1 MIFIFHPD
9 AGDQRLNIRGEDY
22 KYLIKVRRHQIG
34 DEVTFR
40 RPENESLAHHY
51 RLEAIDGREAEFLLL
66 SSKEETCVPHR
77 FLHIGWCLIDPKTV
91 EKTLPMLLEL
101 GVGKITFIVCERSQ
115 KQFRLDYP
123 RLHRIMESSMMQSG
137 RTSKIEFAEA
147 RNIEIFL
154 MDYPESMVLDF
165 SDTALE
171 AGDLSETVLIGCEGG
186 FHTKERELF
195 SEHKIRRFNVPG
207 VLRSETAAV
216 AIAALYNGVS

>member
-9 AGDQRLNIRGEDY
+9 AGDERLYIKGEDY

-40 RPENESLAHHY
+40 QPDKEIIAY
-51 RLEAIDGREAEFLLL
+51 RYQLDGMDGREAVFTLKSEL
-66 SSKEETCVPHR
+66 EEECSPKR

-101 GVGKITFIVCERSQ
+101 GVGKITFIMCERSQ

-123 RLHRIMESSMMQSG
+123 RMHRIMESAMMQSG
-137 RTSKIEFAEA
+137 RTTKIELAEE
-147 RNIEIFL
+147 NNLGSFL
-154 MDYPESMVLDF
+154 DHNPDVMVLDF
-165 SDTALE
+165 SDTVLQTDE
-171 AGDLSETVLIGCEGG
+171 LPTTVLIGCEGG
-186 FHTKERELF
+186 FHAKERELF
-195 SEHKIRRFNVPG
+195 ARHAVRRLNLPS

-216 AIAALYNGVS
+216 AIAALCNGAS